1 MKVKVFRYITSISAS
16 LSLLATNF
24 SFIQP
29 AEAQFGNI
37 FGRCGLPGEASVT
50 VHYLIHPRR
59 GSKLYIEVEKE
70 GTLGGVVGR
79 ELGPGTGASEFTTGI
94 CNRDGFRVKIYT
106 PQECGKTLLAE
117 SRFSRVYNAEDVW
130 IKEDGITISNGDAL
144 TGLTEAAKLTLT
156 LVAAVKTGGTLS
168 PKAIQAAQK
177 FEPCFTKSPGC
188 PMGPNEFQKMRAD
201 RCFSQALAIA
211 SQNQSSDI
219 SVSLGNRKVIKYFR
233 SNGTGTLVRQDS
245 GEIIQRYSG
254 WHTSWA
260 QIVAIRTDMVLFYDR
275 EAGKGEIYRIEPQG
289 NLTFLYRYDGWR
301 KTWSNISS
309 LGNSR
314 VRFVDD
320 NNHSE
325 IYSVNDRGVFSDA
338 N

>member
-1 MKVKVFRYITSISAS
+1 MKVKVFRYITSISTS
-16 LSLLATNF
+16 LSLLAINF

-29 AEAQFGNI
+29 VEAQLFESI
-37 FGRCGLPGEASVT
+37 LGRCGLAGEATVT

-79 ELGPGTGASEFTTGI
+79 ELGPGTGALELTTGI
-94 CNRDGFRVKIYT
+94 CNQDGFRVKIYT
-106 PQECGKTLLAE
+106 PEECGKTLLAE
-117 SRFSRVYNAEDVW
+117 SRFSRVYNTEDVW

-144 TGLTEAAKLTLT
+144 SALTEVTKLTLT
-156 LVAAVKTGGTLS
+156 LVAAFKTGGTLS
-168 PKAIQAAQK
+168 PAALKAAQK
-177 FEPCFTKSPGC
+177 FKPCLTNSPGC
-188 PMGPNEFQKMRAD
+188 PMGPNEFQRMRAD
-201 RCFSQALAIA
+201 RCFSQALALA
-211 SQNQSSDI
+211 SWD
-219 SVSLGNRKVIKYFR
+219 
-233 SNGTGTLVRQDS
+233 
-245 GEIIQRYSG
+245 
-254 WHTSWA
+254 

-289 NLTFLYRYDGWR
+289 NLTFLYRYEGWR

-325 IYSVNDRGVFSDA
+325 IYSVNDDGVFFDA